1 MASRIVVL
9 LILLTGILQPVFAL
23 TDSEIRLL
31 QPSIAGKP
39 LGERIAFWAEQFA
52 GTPYDRDPMGE
63 YVTRAAIVADE
74 RIDCMYLTYRA
85 AELGLGE
92 TPEKAVEAALD
103 LRFHTKGVLKD
114 GKVMNYEDRFEDGE
128 DMVRSGKWGR
138 EVTSDLGRTA
148 RIRGRNGR
156 EFIVYLPRSGVRA
169 AMGLLKSGDVI
180 FFVKDPAKRVRGE
193 IIAHLGVIKVEEESG
208 HARRVYF
215 IHAAGT
221 KARGGAVKKQPLED
235 YVSAMQHPGAK
246 ITRFE

>member
-1 MASRIVVL
+1 MAARLVL
-9 LILLTGILQPVFAL
+9 LILLTGFLQPAFAL
-23 TDSEIRLL
+23 TDSEIRIL
-31 QPSIAGKP
+31 QPSIAGRP
-39 LGERIAFWAEQFA
+39 LGERIAFWAERFA
-52 GTPYDRDPMGE
+52 GTPYDRDPMGD

-103 LRFHTKGVLKD
+103 LRFHTKGVLKA
-114 GKVMNYEDRFEDGE
+114 GKVVNYEDRFEDGE

-138 EVTSDLGRTA
+138 EVTSGLGRTA
-148 RIRGRNGR
+148 SIRGTNGR
-156 EFIVYLPRSGVRA
+156 DSIVFLPRSSVRA
-169 AMGLLKSGDVI
+169 AMGQLKSGDFI

-235 YVSAMQHPGAK
+235 YLSAMQHLGAK
-246 ITRFE
+246 ITRFD